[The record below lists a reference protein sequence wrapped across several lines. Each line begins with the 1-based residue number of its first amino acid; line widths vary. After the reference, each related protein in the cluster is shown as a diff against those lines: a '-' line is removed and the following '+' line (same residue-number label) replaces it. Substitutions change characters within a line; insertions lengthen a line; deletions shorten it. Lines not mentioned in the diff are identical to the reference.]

1 MLVLNSQRKQKIA
14 FFAIVGF
21 TALLADIA
29 MFNLL
34 LNIGINPAWA
44 NFISTS
50 ISAIYGYVG
59 HLKLTFKANDVSGNL
74 ENFSKFILLGIFSIA
89 FGQLILVSLINIIDD
104 PDRFQL
110 NLIKVFSILVV
121 AITRF
126 FIMNTFIFA
135 KDKEAQSTVSE

>member
-1 MLVLNSQRKQKIA
+1 MLKTHRYQKII
-14 FFAIVGF
+14 FFSFVGF
-21 TALLADIA
+21 TALLVDIA
-29 MFNLL
+29 IFNLL

-89 FGQLILVSLINIIDD
+89 LGQLILVSLINIIDD

-110 NLIKVFSILVV
+110 NLIKVFSILFV

-135 KDKEAQSTVSE
+135 KNKGAQSTLSE